1 MNNTPSVTDTLFAQ
15 PLEQL
20 QRFRFDEHV
29 ARVFADMISRSVPG
43 YDLTLSMIGVL
54 AAHFAQ
60 GDSRCYDLGCSLGAS
75 TLAMRHRVPASC
87 HLLAID
93 NSMAML
99 ERCRDNLRRD
109 SGAARVDIIC
119 ADIQQAVISNASMV
133 TLNFTL
139 QFVPADQR
147 LDMLQRIHCGLRPG
161 GALVLSEKTALP
173 GKSQQQLF
181 ESLHHD
187 FKREM
192 GYSDLEVAQKR
203 AALDQVLIPDTA
215 ASHMERLHKAGFKEV
230 YTWFQ
235 CLNFASWL
243 AIK

>member
-1 MNNTPSVTDTLFAQ
+1 VNDTYTVTDTLFAR

-29 ARVFADMISRSVPG
+29 ARVFADMIGRSVPG

-60 GDSRCYDLGCSLGAS
+60 SDSRCYDLGCSLGAS

-87 HLLAID
+87 QLVAID

-99 ERCRDNLRRD
+99 ERCRDNVRRD
-109 SGAARVDIIC
+109 RATPRVDIIC
-119 ADIQQAVISNASMV
+119 ADIQQIPISDASMV

-139 QFVPADQR
+139 QFVPAAER
-147 LDMLQRIHCGLRPG
+147 LGSLKNVHRGLRPG
-161 GALVLSEKTALP
+161 GALILSEKIALP
-173 GKSQQQLF
+173 GNAQQQLF
-181 ESLHHD
+181 EALHHD
-187 FKREM
+187 FKRAM
-192 GYSDLEVAQKR
+192 GYSDLEIAQKR
-203 AALDQVLIPDTA
+203 ATLDQVLVPDTA
-215 ASHMERLHKAGFKEV
+215 ASHRERLHKAGFTEV

>member
-1 MNNTPSVTDTLFAQ
+1 MKQKHQVADTLFAK
-15 PLEQL
+15 PIEQL

-29 ARVFADMISRSVPG
+29 ASVFADMIGRSVPG

-60 GDSRCYDLGCSLGAS
+60 SHSRCYDLGCSLGAS
-75 TLAMRHRVPASC
+75 TLAMRHRIPASC
-87 HLLAID
+87 QLIAID
-93 NSMAML
+93 NSLSML
-99 ERCRDNLRRD
+99 QHCRENLRVD
-109 SGAARVDIIC
+109 SASARVDIVC
-119 ADIQQAVISNASMV
+119 SDIQHVLISDASMV

-139 QFVPADQR
+139 QFIPAAQR
-147 LDMLQRIHCGLRPG
+147 LGLLESIHQGLRPG
-161 GALVLSEKTALP
+161 GALVLSEKIAMP
-173 GKSQQQLF
+173 GEAQQQMF
-181 ESLHHD
+181 ETLHHD

-192 GYSDLEVAQKR
+192 GYSDLEIAQKR
-203 AALDQVLIPDTA
+203 AALDEVLVPDTT
-215 ASHMERLHKAGFKEV
+215 ASHKERLHKAGFKEV